1 MDLSTLNPQQVAA
14 LANMTPDAFLK
25 ATGAFGRPLEA
36 GGTTKLEERQ
46 RNNLKR
52 STVKTLKEVAAGTR
66 FAADDVKGIWDYA
79 DKFGDLSIRKLSESV
94 AETQLVQ
101 LLRFGVQN
109 FLFDGYASV
118 PTIYADLV
126 RVVQSGGAEELYA
139 PLYGVELPKNIAP
152 GQEFGDSRLQGLD
165 VHVPNQKRGRMLTV
179 ERELVDDDR
188 TGQIVTRAGQ
198 LGERMRY
205 VEEQDVIT
213 AITGGTYNTTIGNI
227 TGTGLATPVFS
238 QLSQPQIEAGDIALE
253 QMLDPLGNRMLV
265 MPDTLLVSSADKFN
279 AAKLLQSALQPS
291 VPGASG
297 QTANTASSG
306 GTGWTMTVNPLQ
318 GLYNLKVSRFL
329 PTTAGLDGIHGQAYM
344 LEAKKSLVFQDRDP
358 LEVVQE
364 APNSGASF
372 ERDIYRYRARRR
384 YAAALI
390 ESRYVFRLN

>member
-1 MDLSTLNPQQVAA
+1 MDLSTLNPQQTAA
-14 LANMTPDAFLK
+14 LQNMSPEAYLR
-25 ATGAFGRPLEA
+25 AIGAFGRPLSE
-36 GGTTKLEERQ
+36 GRKTDVEEQHRYH
-46 RNNLKR
+46 LKR
-52 STVKTLKEVAAGTR
+52 SETRALKEVAAKTH
-66 FAADDVKGIWDYA
+66 FPAEEVQALWKAAKY
-79 DKFGDLSIRKLSESV
+79 GDMSIRKLSEAVS
-94 AETQLVQ
+94 EFQLPQ

-118 PTIYADLV
+118 PVIYPDLV
-126 RVVQSGGAEELYA
+126 RVVQSSGAEELYA

-165 VHVPNQKRGRMLTV
+165 VHVQNLKRGRMLTV

-205 VEEQDVIT
+205 VEEQDVIL
-213 AITGGTYNTTIGNI
+213 AITGGSYTTAIGNI
-227 TGTGLATPVFS
+227 TGTGLATPAYG
-238 QLSQPQIEAGDIALE
+238 QLSQPLIEAADIALE
-253 QMLDPLGNRMLV
+253 GMLDPLGNKMLV
-265 MPDTLLVSSADKFN
+265 LPDTLLVSSADKFN

-291 VPGASG
+291 VPGAAG

-318 GLYNLKVSRFL
+318 GLYNLKVSRFM
-329 PTTAGLDGIHGQAYM
+329 PTTGGLDGIHGQAYLM
-344 LEAKKSLVFQDRDP
+344 EAKKSLVFQDRDA

-364 APNSGASF
+364 AANSGGSF
-372 ERDIYRYRARRR
+372 ERDLYRYRARRR

-390 ESRYVFRLN
+390 ESRYVFRIV